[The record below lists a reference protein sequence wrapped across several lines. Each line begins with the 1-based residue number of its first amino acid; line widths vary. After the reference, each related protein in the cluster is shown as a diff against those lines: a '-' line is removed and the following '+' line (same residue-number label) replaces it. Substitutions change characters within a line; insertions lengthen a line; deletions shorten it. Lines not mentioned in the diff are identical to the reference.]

1 MTCQTPPRR
10 TATTYLLRVA
20 TVLFAISIF
29 IADTVTPAEVAVAV
43 LYVAVVLIST
53 RSLPAR
59 GVLLVASAC
68 AALSVVSF
76 FLMPPPT
83 PVAIVNL
90 LIDLSAIALTAL
102 LGMRSQSAE
111 ATLREKANLLEL
123 THDAIFSRSMD
134 NRITFWNSGAEA
146 MYGHNREAVVGIVPF
161 QLLKTVFPV
170 SLDEINAELL
180 RAGRW
185 EGELTHKT
193 RDGKQVVVASRWS
206 LQHDN
211 KGRPVS
217 IIEVNND
224 ITERKQ
230 AQEFLQQT
238 QATLAHYNRVTLAG
252 ELAASIAHEINQPLS
267 GVVINANACLRW
279 LAANPPNL
287 EEARDAATRIVRDG
301 TRAGDVVARIRALAT
316 RSVPTKDR
324 IDMNEAI
331 RDVVDLAGD
340 EMKKNHVRLRTKL
353 AVDLAP
359 VLGDRIQLQQ
369 VLLNLIMNG
378 VEAMSASGK
387 QPREI
392 IITTQDDGGD
402 KVLVAVQDS
411 GPGLNPEKI
420 EEMFSAFFTTKPTGM
435 GMGLSIS
442 RSIIQNHGGRLW
454 AVSNE
459 GQGATFH
466 FTVPQYQ

>member
-1 MTCQTPPRR
+1 MTSQTPPRR
-10 TATTYLLRVA
+10 TATTYLPRVA

-29 IADTVTPAEVAVAV
+29 IADTGTLVETAFAV
-43 LYVAVVLIST
+43 LYVVVVLMAT
-53 RSLPAR
+53 RFLPVR
-59 GVLLVASAC
+59 GVWLVALGC
-68 AALSVVSF
+68 AGLSLVSF
-76 FLMPPPT
+76 FLTPPPT
-83 PVAIVNL
+83 PVAIMNL
-90 LIDLSAIALTAL
+90 FIGLSAIALTAL

-134 NRITFWNSGAEA
+134 NRIIFWNSGAEA
-146 MYGHNREAVVGIVPF
+146 MYGHNREAVVGRVPF

-217 IIEVNND
+217 IIEINND

-230 AQEFLQQT
+230 AQESLEQT

-267 GVVINANACLRW
+267 GVVINGSACLRW

-287 EEARDAATRIVRDG
+287 EEARDAATRILRDG
-301 TRAGDVVARIRALAT
+301 SRAGDVVARIRALAT
-316 RSVPTKDR
+316 RSVPTKNR
-324 IDMNEAI
+324 IDMNKAI
-331 RDVVDLAGD
+331 RDMADLVGD
-340 EMKKNHVRLRTKL
+340 EMEKNHVRLRTKL

-359 VLGDRIQLQQ
+359 VLGDRVQLQQ
-369 VLLNLIMNG
+369 VLLNLVMNA

-387 QPREI
+387 QPREL
-392 IITTQDDGGD
+392 IITAQNDGGD

-420 EEMFSAFFTTKPTGM
+420 EDLFAAFYTTKPTGM

-459 GQGATFH
+459 GQGATFQ